1 MTEQQRQW
9 VISIH
14 DVMPETLARC
24 EELVGFLGDNGL
36 HGPTLLVVPG
46 LDWSQD
52 QIERLRCLQQSGAI
66 LAGHGWKHRA
76 DAIRTPYHRL
86 HSLLV
91 SRDVAEHL
99 SLDAHGIVD
108 MIRRCHA
115 FFEDNNLEVSD
126 LYVPPA
132 WALGPI
138 PNGMLIDTPFRLY
151 ETLTGVLDARTQ
163 SFTRS
168 PMIGFEAD
176 TAFRAVSVRC
186 WNWLNLAIAGRRSP
200 VRLSIHPNDL
210 SLKLADNLKRLVN
223 AGGTNL
229 SYETFATAPN

>member
-1 MTEQQRQW
+1 MTERSRQW
-9 VISIH
+9 VVSVH
-14 DVMPETLARC
+14 DVMPNTLQRC
-24 EELVGFLGDNGL
+24 EEIVAFLDDNGL
-36 HGPTLLVVPG
+36 LGPTLLVVPG
-46 LDWSQD
+46 LDWTTQ
-52 QIERLRCLQQSGAI
+52 QIDRLGRLQQAGAV
-66 LAGHGWKHRA
+66 LAGHGWNHRA
-76 DAIRTPYHRL
+76 DKIRTPYHRL
-86 HSLLV
+86 HSLLI

-99 SLDAHGIVD
+99 SLDAHGIVS

-115 FFEDNNLEVSD
+115 FFVEHDLEVSD

-163 SFTRS
+163 ILTRS

-176 TAFRAVSVRC
+176 SAFRAISVRC
-186 WNWLNLAIAGRRSP
+186 WNRLNLALPTRSP
-200 VRLSIHPNDL
+200 VRFSIHPNDL
-210 SLKLADNLKRLVN
+210 SLRLADDLKRLVQ

-229 SYETFATAPN
+229 SYDAFATASS